1 MLQRNEYGRMAVWIS
16 SYNDVSCLLERWISG
31 SEKDHNIGLTFNSHE
46 SALRPTNTTQSSL
59 NAGSSSTSSAN
70 SGAKGSKLLKRSLKL
85 CSSLHTLL
93 VPSTVLSLLSLNRK
107 NSWRSK
113 LVGCFFL
120 QRLLIGCAGLVDRIT
135 KGDVLVGPDV
145 AKRLAMGLS
154 CSNPLKLR
162 PVSMSDIA
170 SKTSKYICQKERF
183 RQYHTCWFF
192 LFFLDFVFHCV
203 RYPSVIMPRQLP
215 SSWLRWCSSETLSDW
230 AVELLEFSEHSI
242 WDLLRDRFDSFY
254 TFLIHFP
261 RPCLCQYHVFLYPT
275 HSLALCWGVG
285 QRNIGLSFYYI
296 TILYKIF
303 VIYSAFHSVTVSH
316 HFHVVSSWPSLR

>member
-46 SALRPTNTTQSSL
+46 SALRRTNTTQSSP

-70 SGAKGSKLLKRSLKL
+70 SGAKGWKLLKRSLKL

-107 NSWRSK
+107 NSWHSK
-113 LVGCFFL
+113 LVGCFFCSICWL
-120 QRLLIGCAGLVDRIT
+120 DVAGLVDRIT

-154 CSNPLKLR
+154 CLNPLKLR

-170 SKTSKYICQKERF
+170 SKNIKIRLPKREIQTVSYILIF
-183 RQYHTCWFF
+183 WI
-192 LFFLDFVFHCV
+192 LFF
-203 RYPSVIMPRQLP
+203 I
-215 SSWLRWCSSETLSDW
+215 
-230 AVELLEFSEHSI
+230 
-242 WDLLRDRFDSFY
+242 
-254 TFLIHFP
+254 
-261 RPCLCQYHVFLYPT
+261 
-275 HSLALCWGVG
+275 
-285 QRNIGLSFYYI
+285 
-296 TILYKIF
+296 
-303 VIYSAFHSVTVSH
+303 VSGIP
-316 HFHVVSSWPSLR
+316 V